1 MNSRVIK
8 LRVKEVLAEQG
19 KSLYW
24 LAKESGVPYKTL
36 LKWRDDA
43 LDSFDR
49 SVLDRV
55 LTALGCGLDDLLQH
69 TPEK

>member
-19 KSLYW
+19 RSLYW

-55 LTALGCGLDDLLQH
+55 ATALKCQPGDLLTH
-69 TPEK
+69 TPDN

>member
-1 MNSRVIK
+1 MNSRMIK
-8 LRVKEVLAEQG
+8 LRVKEILAERE

-49 SVLDRV
+49 SVLDRIS
-55 LTALGCGLDDLLQH
+55 TALQCQPGDLLKH
-69 TPEK
+69 TQE

>member
-1 MNSRVIK
+1 MNSRMIK
-8 LRVKEVLAEQG
+8 LRVKEILAERG
-19 KSLYW
+19 RSLYW

-49 SVLDRV
+49 SVLDRI
-55 LTALGCGLDDLLQH
+55 TDALNCQPGDLLKH
-69 TPEK
+69 TTEK